1 MNTPRHHRPSDD
13 IAPTRSA
20 AIDDLECPC
29 GDKLSGH
36 HRLVRPQLG
45 ERECEAVLNW
55 LRHDSKKA
63 AAREM
68 YVTESTLSKHIERV
82 RRKYNDL
89 GRPAPTK
96 AHMLV
101 RAIQDGLIGLDD
113 F

>member
-1 MNTPRHHRPSDD
+1 MTTHQQHPPASEPP
-13 IAPTRSA
+13 PTRA
-20 AIDDLECPC
+20 PFARTECPC
-29 GDKLSGH
+29 GRSALA
-36 HRLVRPQLG
+36 HRRLDRPQLG
-45 ERECEAVLNW
+45 DRERQALLNW

-82 RRKYNDL
+82 RRKYDAL

-96 AHMLV
+96 AAMLV
-101 RAIQDGLIGLDD
+101 RAIQDGLVRLDE

>member
-1 MNTPRHHRPSDD
+1 M
-13 IAPTRSA
+13 
-20 AIDDLECPC
+20 
-29 GDKLSGH
+29 
-36 HRLVRPQLG
+36 
-45 ERECEAVLNW
+45 NW

-82 RRKYNDL
+82 RRKYDAL

-96 AHMLV
+96 AAMLV
-101 RAIQDGLIGLDD
+101 RAIQDGLIRLDE

>member
-1 MNTPRHHRPSDD
+1 MTSRQHQTPEDEPPHSR
-13 IAPTRSA
+13 APVRC
-20 AIDDLECPC
+20 ECPC
-29 GDKLSGH
+29 GLSVLA
-36 HRLVRPQLG
+36 HRRLERPQLG
-45 ERECEAVLNW
+45 DREREAILNW

-82 RRKYNDL
+82 RRKYDAL

-96 AHMLV
+96 AAMLV
-101 RAIQDGLIGLDD
+101 RAIQDGLIRLDE